1 MINENR
7 LVDAFMSYV
16 KISSPSCYEGEFALF
31 LMTTLK
37 NLGLT
42 VEMDEAGNMLQSNSG
57 NIIAKLK
64 GTLRGKP
71 ILFSAH
77 MDTVNPGHDI
87 EPVRSEGF
95 IHSSGQTIL
104 GADDKAGIACIIEA
118 LACIKETKC
127 AHRDLEIVFTIFEEG
142 GLNGSKHL
150 SPQKLK
156 AHSGYVLDSSTP
168 PGHIITKGPSQNKLE
183 FSVKGLA
190 AHAGVSPEKGI
201 SAIGVASEAIRN
213 MKLLRIDE
221 DTTANIGVISGGVA
235 TNIVMPEVNI
245 IAEARSLDPEKLLYQ
260 TRHMIACFE
269 DAAKVHETTVKSDVQ
284 TLYPILN
291 IEDDAPVVKHALEAF
306 KACNLTATLAKTG
319 GGSDAHIF
327 SANGIPTVNLGI
339 GVKKAHTVN
348 EHIAI
353 SDMVTMANV
362 TLALMTR

>member
-1 MINENR
+1 MINETR

-16 KISSPSCYEGEFALF
+16 RISSPSCYEGEFAAF
-31 LMTTLK
+31 LISKLEA
-37 NLGLT
+37 LGLT
-42 VEMDEAGNMLQSNSG
+42 VEMDDAGRLLQSNSG

-64 GTLRGKP
+64 GTLKGKP

-87 EPVRSEGF
+87 EPICSEGF
-95 IHSSGQTIL
+95 IHSSGLTIL

-118 LACIKETKC
+118 LTSIRETKS

-142 GLNGSKHL
+142 GLNGAKNL
-150 SPQKLK
+150 SPQKLE
-156 AHSGYVLDSSTP
+156 ADYGYVLDSSTP

-183 FSVKGLA
+183 VTVQGLA
-190 AHAGVSPEKGI
+190 AHAGVAPEKGI
-201 SAIGVASEAIRN
+201 SAIGVASEAISR

-221 DTTANIGVISGGVA
+221 DTTANIGIISGGVA
-235 TNIVMPEVNI
+235 TNIVMPEVTI

-269 DAAKVHETTVKSDVQ
+269 EAAKAHETTVKSEVQ
-284 TLYPILN
+284 TLYPVLD

-306 KACNLTATLAKTG
+306 NACNLTAMLAKTG

-353 SDMVTMANV
+353 SDMVTMSNV
-362 TLALMTR
+362 ALALMTR